1 MPGRL
6 ILEKTMRKIYLVFIL
21 FNCVIRT
28 QTVLKEVTF
37 RFQPV
42 ISGVDHVFLAGTF
55 NDWSD
60 SRNEMIDRDG
70 DGIYDITL
78 LLRPGT
84 YQYKFV
90 VDGTWITDT
99 EAESYAE
106 EGRGEANAIIT
117 VSEDQA
123 SPVFQKEDGQIYT
136 EGLGQQLDYFL
147 INPLE
152 RGLEF
157 RTRTYL
163 GDVEYVELFY
173 SSGKSRL
180 HRCIFNPTEN
190 DGVYQYYHAY
200 LEWDP
205 DHSLNFYIRFTD
217 GDTLIYS
224 TPSGLTT
231 EKPDIERGFQYS
243 SAILPRYKVPAW
255 VKQGIFYQIFPERFC
270 NGDSTNDPDFSE
282 PYYQGLTELPPD
294 SILNGE
300 YFHLVKDWSDVAGLI
315 KSPYRTDGRPDLYS
329 FYGGDIQGVMN
340 HLDYLKNLGVS
351 ILYFNPLNQGKS
363 NHKYDPVDYLTID
376 PHFAD
381 EPTFKQFV
389 SQAHQR
395 GIRIIVDMA
404 FNHTGDAHFAFVDT
418 REKGPESK
426 YWLWYE
432 WHEWP
437 LPETGCPTPCFYYDC
452 WWDFP
457 LHPNLNYD
465 LSRPNP
471 EENDIRDVGLAE
483 PNEEV
488 VEYVLDVAR
497 YWLGDLD
504 IDGFRLDVPNEV
516 PFWFWAE
523 FRRVAEEV
531 KPDAFLIGEIWGNA
545 MPWLGPRCF
554 HSTMNYKYFRDPVI
568 KFLGRGIGS
577 AREFE
582 QSLTTGRNLY
592 PVQASLSMMNL
603 IDSHDTERFINQADG
618 NVKRLF
624 LAALFSMTY
633 PGVPHIYYGDEVGLE
648 GGKDPDNR
656 RPFPW
661 DWSEYQKRREIHEF
675 YQKLTG
681 FRNNY
686 SALRTG
692 NFQSVYSENKTM
704 VYLRRDRENTFL
716 IVLHNEENPETLH
729 LNLHGFGLQSR
740 SRWKDLL
747 RDQTYTVNSDTLTIA
762 FNGLDGALL
771 ALIKRKVF

>member
-1 MPGRL
+1 M
-6 ILEKTMRKIYLVFIL
+6 KKIIFIFFL
-21 FNCVIRT
+21 LNSVMQT
-28 QTVLKEVTF
+28 QTVLKQVTF

-42 ISGVDHVFLAGTF
+42 ISGVNRVFLAGTF

-60 SRNEMIDRDG
+60 SRNEMTDPDA
-70 DGIYDITL
+70 DGIYEITL
-78 LLRPGT
+78 LLRPGI

-90 VDGTWITDT
+90 ADGSWISDQ
-99 EAESYAE
+99 EAEAYAD
-106 EGRGEANAIIT
+106 EGRGEPNAIIT
-117 VSEDQA
+117 VREDQI
-123 SPVFQKEDGQIYT
+123 SPVFQKGDGQIYT
-136 EGLGQQLDYFL
+136 EGLNQKLDYFFV
-147 INPLE
+147 NPLE

-157 RTRTYL
+157 HTRSYL
-163 GDVEYVELFY
+163 GDVEYIELYY
-173 SSGKSRL
+173 SSGESRL
-180 HRCIFNPTEN
+180 SRCIFNATEN

-200 LEWDP
+200 LERNP
-205 DHSLNFYIRFTD
+205 DQSLDFFICFTD

-224 TPSGLTT
+224 TPSGLTA
-231 EKPDIERGFQYS
+231 EEPDIKNGFHYS
-243 SAILPRYKVPAW
+243 NTILPKFNVPDW

-282 PYYQGLTELPPD
+282 SYYQGLTELPPD

-300 YFHLVKDWSDVAGLI
+300 YFHLVRDWTDVAGLK

-340 HLDYLKNLGVS
+340 HLDYLKELGIS

-381 EPTFKQFV
+381 ESTFKRFV
-389 SQAHQR
+389 DQAHQR

-404 FNHTGDAHFAFVDT
+404 FNHTGDAHFAFADT
-418 REKGPESK
+418 RQKGPESK

-465 LSRPNP
+465 LSRPNS
-471 EENDIRDVGLAE
+471 EENNIRDIRLAE
-483 PNEEV
+483 PNNEV
-488 VEYVLDVAR
+488 VEYILDVAR
-497 YWLGDLD
+497 YWLGELD

-516 PFWFWAE
+516 PFWFWTK
-523 FRRVAEEV
+523 FRQVVENV
-531 KPDAFLIGEIWGNA
+531 KPDAFLIGEIWGDA
-545 MPWLGPRCF
+545 MPWLGPHCF

-568 KFLGRGIGS
+568 RFLGKGIGT
-577 AREFE
+577 ATEFD
-582 QSLTTGRNLY
+582 QSLTAGRNLY
-592 PVQASLSMMNL
+592 PIQASLSMMNL
-603 IDSHDTERFINQADG
+603 LDSHDTERFINQADG

-656 RPFPW
+656 RTFPW
-661 DWSEYQKRREIHEF
+661 NWSESQKRRGIHDF
-675 YQKLTG
+675 YQTLAG
-681 FRNNY
+681 FRNMY
-686 SALRTG
+686 PALRTG
-692 NFQSVYSENKTM
+692 DFQSVYSEDKTFA
-704 VYLRRDRENTFL
+704 YLRRDWEDTFL
-716 IVLHNEENPETLH
+716 IVLHNEEKPETLH
-729 LNLHGFGLQSR
+729 VDLGAAGIKSE
-740 SRWKDLL
+740 SRWRDLL
-747 RDQTYTVNSDTLTIA
+747 RGRTCNFDSDTLSIH
-762 FNGLDGALL
+762 FDGLDGAILML
-771 ALIKRKVF
+771 ESN